1 VSRDGYKLYH
11 GKPYPD
17 PEGFTINPR
26 RWWAEERL
34 LEEQPWHPALFWQ
47 YLIHLAVWDHKGR
60 RVRRGGEIVIVER
73 GQLFHSL
80 RFLGQRPGWG
90 KDRVKSEL
98 ARLEEDG
105 RIELEARHGGTLITI
120 INYDPYQDIEWYL
133 APDEEAPRS
142 RGAEDPR
149 HDNACKPRRASR
161 QGKEKTS
168 RNVTQKRI
176 PPARRD
182 TRRDFETR
190 HDTDTTNKKSSKGS
204 TSTTVRARSATGRR
218 AHDDSSTPRHGT
230 PGWSDIRAAIDN
242 EIWELTPTS
251 ARRQMIVDALQDE
264 MPPRDLARFVRDQCA
279 DLDLPFADEL
289 VIHDTDSGEAPTDQP
304 TETDTEEPD
313 HDRDTRTRKLADE
326 LREKLARLKGARA

>member
-1 VSRDGYKLYH
+1 MSRGGYKLYH

-26 RWWAEERL
+26 RWWTEERL

-98 ARLEEDG
+98 ARLEEDD
-105 RIELEARHGGTLITI
+105 RIELEIRHGGTLITI

-133 APDEEAPRS
+133 GPDEEAPRS
-142 RGAEDPR
+142 RGARDPR
-149 HDNACKPRRASR
+149 HDNGCKPRHASR

-168 RNVTQKRI
+168 RHVTKKRT
-176 PPARRD
+176 PPARRE
-182 TRRDFETR
+182 TRHDFETR
-190 HDTDTTNKKSSKGS
+190 HDTDTTNKKSSKDS
-204 TSTTVRARSATGRR
+204 TSTTGASAATRQ
-218 AHDDSSTPRHGT
+218 HRHHT
-230 PGWSDIRAAIDN
+230 PGWPDIRAAIDN
-242 EIWELTPTS
+242 EIWHLTPAS

-264 MPPRDLARFVRDQCA
+264 MPPRDLAHFVRDQCA
-279 DLDLPFADEL
+279 ELDLPFPDL
-289 VIHDTDSGEAPTDQP
+289 LTVLDTDSGEAPASAIPDP
-304 TETDTEEPD
+304 EEPD
-313 HDRDTRTRKLADE
+313 HDAEARTQKLADE
-326 LREKLARLKGARA
+326 LREKLARLKGDRA

>member
-1 VSRDGYKLYH
+1 MSRGGYKLYH

-133 APDEEAPRS
+133 APDEEGPRS
-142 RGAEDPR
+142 RDARDPR
-149 HDNACKPRRASR
+149 HDNACKPRHASR
-161 QGKEKTS
+161 QGKETS
-168 RNVTQKRI
+168 SRKVTKKQR
-176 PPARRD
+176 PP
-182 TRRDFETR
+182 TRRETRHDFETR
-190 HDTDTTNKKSSKGS
+190 HDTDTTNKKSSKDS
-204 TSTTVRARSATGRR
+204 TSTTGASAATRQ
-218 AHDDSSTPRHGT
+218 PRHQT

-242 EIWELTPTS
+242 EIWELTPAS

-264 MPPRDLARFVRDQCA
+264 MPPRELARFVRDQCA
-279 DLDLPFADEL
+279 ELDLPFPDL
-289 VIHDTDSGEAPTDQP
+289 LTVLDTDSGEAPTDQP
-304 TETDTEEPD
+304 TTTHDTEEPD
-313 HDRDTRTRKLADE
+313 HDAEARTRKLADE